1 MKKTLKLVEKE
12 IDLLEATVDK
22 YHRAVRANVQAPCSY
37 SKLQEKL
44 LAVTCD
50 LNDVD
55 GSSRLAMRS
64 AAFRRLMVIA
74 VHIDD
79 LRQK

>member
-12 IDLLEATVDK
+12 IDLLEVAVDK

-55 GSSRLAMRS
+55 DRSRLAMR
-64 AAFRRLMVIA
+64 AVAFRRLMVLA
-74 VHIDD
+74 LHIDD

>member
-12 IDLLEATVDK
+12 IDILEATVDK
-22 YHRAVRANVQAPCSY
+22 YHRAVRANVQVPCSY

-44 LAVTCD
+44 LTVACD

-55 GSSRLAMRS
+55 DRSRLAMR
-64 AAFRRLMVIA
+64 AVAFRRLMVIA
-74 VHIDD
+74 LHIDD